1 MVWRGRLFAE
11 DAKLPRNGGSF
22 RPARRPA
29 MTDLYFENDDRLAR
43 LRLVSAIHEARVALA
58 AGDEERT
65 GEAIDVVDALA
76 VEALA
81 EDLLLDAPEK
91 PRA

>member
-1 MVWRGRLFAE
+1 
-11 DAKLPRNGGSF
+11 
-22 RPARRPA
+22 

-58 AGDEERT
+58 AGDEERVVEVT
-65 GEAIDVVDALA
+65 DAVDALA

>member
-1 MVWRGRLFAE
+1 
-11 DAKLPRNGGSF
+11 
-22 RPARRPA
+22 
-29 MTDLYFENDDRLAR
+29 MTDLYLEHDDRLAR
-43 LRLVSAIHEARVALA
+43 LRVASAIHEARVALA
-58 AGDEERT
+58 AGDEERVVEVT
-65 GEAIDVVDALA
+65 DAVDALA